1 MGDLETEAK
10 KFAGKKQKKVSEI
23 PLTARIYLAGQALT
37 GLLSGGGATRSDEI
51 KRAAY
56 DWADYMLEEK

>member
-37 GLLSGGGATRSDEI
+37 GLLSGGATRSDEI
-51 KRAAY
+51 RRAAY